1 MDLYEISEVNLGK
14 SECICFKFFE
24 VWVLYLSLK
33 EETVKNIPNQNV
45 AELAHYLIVFY
56 TQKSGTYF
64 GNTGILV

>member
-56 TQKSGTYF
+56 TQKLGTYF